1 MDLVDKVWGHIP
13 TKLQIDPTDNHGVRP
28 LEHNPSTRLMP
39 LGHKVSVYGI
49 KRIISFGDQTF
60 NYKKSF
66 KKFQLEKLEEKKDKD
81 KIFSPWVLS
90 TCIILQWIKNFNIVF
105 SSTFHRTH
113 WVFFS
118 NIREKE
124 IEENIYKN

>member
-1 MDLVDKVWGHIP
+1 
-13 TKLQIDPTDNHGVRP
+13 
-28 LEHNPSTRLMP
+28 MP

-81 KIFSPWVLS
+81 KIFSP
-90 TCIILQWIKNFNIVF
+90 
-105 SSTFHRTH
+105 
-113 WVFFS
+113 
-118 NIREKE
+118 
-124 IEENIYKN
+124 